1 MLDKLFALGRLQ
13 REHSLGAQPPV
24 LIQEGHVVRVLLVD
38 EAVVPALQLR
48 RMLVREQVVAQGAQ
62 RGRQRWGGDADAE
75 DGSAEV
81 AQD

>member
-1 MLDKLFALGRLQ
+1 
-13 REHSLGAQPPV
+13 
-24 LIQEGHVVRVLLVD
+24 VRVLLVD